1 MTVSS
6 GSQFH
11 QYREC
16 VSGLVNS
23 TLVGMLSG
31 TKQRCIWN
39 KGPQRFSFMGETLG
53 QSVCS

>member
-6 GSQFH
+6 GSQFY

-39 KGPQRFSFMGETLG
+39 KGPQRFSFMDETLG